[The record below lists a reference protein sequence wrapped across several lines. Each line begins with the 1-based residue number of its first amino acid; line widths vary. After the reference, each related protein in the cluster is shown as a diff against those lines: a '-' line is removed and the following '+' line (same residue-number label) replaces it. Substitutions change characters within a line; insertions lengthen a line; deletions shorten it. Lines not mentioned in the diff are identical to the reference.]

1 MHAIQQQY
9 WAVRDYLS
17 PVLKESK
24 FKEHGRITPE
34 EFVAAGDF
42 LAYKFGVWTWEKGDA
57 SKARDY
63 LPADKQYL
71 LTRGVAC
78 LRRAT
83 SLAYTDADE
92 DAERLL
98 SFGDLSSTGNE
109 ADEWV
114 ETHAGRVANHDS
126 AANPGEIDEIPD
138 VDDPAGTVSGA
149 MGNLSLSGANGG
161 IGEIPDM
168 DDIPDMEE
176 EGLEA
181 GDDEA
186 TATATKT
193 TASSSNVIDGSEVE
207 VAKGNL
213 LQVRTYDVMIT
224 YDKYYQTPRIWL
236 IGYDENRTPL
246 TPSQIFQDISADHAF
261 KTVTIEAFPHSASL
275 QAASVHPCK
284 HASVMKKV
292 IERMNATVI
301 EEQQAQRKA
310 SASGVASP
318 KEKQKKWLFRR
329 TSGNGKEDKTQAP
342 TSPGAEDDIE
352 GMRVDFYLVVF
363 LKFIASIVPTIEVDS
378 TTAF

>member
-1 MHAIQQQY
+1 MHAIQQQF
-9 WAVRDYLS
+9 WSVREYLS

-34 EFVAAGDF
+34 EFLAAGDF
-42 LAYKFGVWTWEKGDA
+42 LAYKFPVWTWEAGDPSRA
-57 SKARDY
+57 KDY

-71 LTRGVAC
+71 VTRGVPC

-92 DAERLL
+92 DAERML
-98 SFGDLSSTGNE
+98 SFGGDSTG

-114 ETHAGRVANHDS
+114 ETHAGRKSNLD
-126 AANPGEIDEIPD
+126 AANPGNIDDIPD
-138 VDDPAGTVSGA
+138 LDAAPESSVTQG
-149 MGNLSLSGANGG
+149 MGSLSLGG
-161 IGEIPDM
+161 GDETPDL

-176 EGLEA
+176 EGLEEEE
-181 GDDEA
+181 DEA
-186 TATATKT
+186 TAAPK
-193 TASSSNVIDGSEVE
+193 AGVIDASQVQ
-207 VAKGNL
+207 VANGNL

-236 IGYDENRTPL
+236 LGYDENRTSL
-246 TPSQIFQDISADHAF
+246 TPPQIFQDISADHAF
-261 KTVTIEAFPHSASL
+261 KTVTIEPFPHSASL

-292 IERMNATVI
+292 IERMNSSVVA
-301 EEQQAQRKA
+301 EQLAQRKGP
-310 SASGVASP
+310 SSTSKDGG
-318 KEKQKKWLFRR
+318 KDKKKWFGRKA
-329 TSGNGKEDKTQAP
+329 SGNGKDDKAAGGEGDEDV
-342 TSPGAEDDIE
+342 E

>member
-1 MHAIQQQY
+1 MHAIQQHY
-9 WAVRDYLS
+9 WSVREYLS

-42 LAYKFGVWTWEKGDA
+42 LAYKFPVWTWEAGDS
-57 SKARDY
+57 SKSKDY

-71 LTRGVAC
+71 VTRGVPC

-98 SFGDLSSTGNE
+98 SFGDSTG

-114 ETHAGRVANHDS
+114 ETHAGRKANLDS
-126 AANPGEIDEIPD
+126 ANPGNIDDIPD
-138 VDDPAGTVSGA
+138 LDAAPEDSVTQGVGA
-149 MGNLSLSGANGG
+149 LSLGAA
-161 IGEIPDM
+161 GETPDL

-176 EGLEA
+176 EGLEE
-181 GDDEA
+181 GEDEA
-186 TATATKT
+186 TAAPK
-193 TASSSNVIDGSEVE
+193 AGVIDASQVE
-207 VAKGNL
+207 VANGNL

-246 TPSQIFQDISADHAF
+246 TPPQIFQDVSADHAF
-261 KTVTIEAFPHSASL
+261 KTVTIEGFPHSVSL

-292 IERMNATVI
+292 IERMNNSVV
-301 EEQQAQRKA
+301 EEQLAQRTK
-310 SASGVASP
+310 STSKDG
-318 KEKQKKWLFRR
+318 KKKWFGRKS
-329 TSGNGKEDKTQAP
+329 SGNGKDDKA
-342 TSPGAEDDIE
+342 AADDEEVE

-378 TTAF
+378 TTSF